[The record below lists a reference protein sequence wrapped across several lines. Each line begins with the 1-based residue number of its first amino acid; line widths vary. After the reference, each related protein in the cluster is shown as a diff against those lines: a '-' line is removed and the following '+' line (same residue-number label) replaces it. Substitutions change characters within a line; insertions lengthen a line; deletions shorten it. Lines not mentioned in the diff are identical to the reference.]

1 MSMAKINK
9 MELKICQMTV
19 ILFIILAIPSCSD
32 NNENNNIPLV
42 PVDFVVQLNDP
53 DFIKLKTIGEW
64 VYVTGGSRGIILY
77 RLDATTIKAYDR
89 HCTFQ
94 PSNSC
99 ALVAVDLTGNSATD
113 ACCGSTFLLLN
124 GSVSRPPA
132 SIPLKQYNTNLN
144 ANQSTLR
151 IFN

>member
-1 MSMAKINK
+1 MVGAKINNLTMK
-9 MELKICQMTV
+9 KCQLLV
-19 ILFIILAIPSCSD
+19 IFCALFFLLACSD

-99 ALVAVDLTGNSATD
+99 ALVAVDPTGNSATD
-113 ACCGSTFLLLN
+113 DCCGSTFLLLN

-132 SIPLKQYNTNLN
+132 TIPLKQYNTSLDV
-144 ANQSTLR
+144 NQTTLR

>member
-1 MSMAKINK
+1 MAC
-9 MELKICQMTV
+9 KICQMTV
-19 ILFIILAIPSCSD
+19 ILLVILTNSTCSD
-32 NNENNNIPLV
+32 GTENNNIPLV
-42 PVDFVVQLNDP
+42 AVDFVVQLNDP

-77 RLDATTIKAYDR
+77 RLDANTIKAYDR

-99 ALVAVDLTGNSATD
+99 ALVSVDPAGTSATD
-113 ACCGSTFLLLN
+113 DCCGSTFLLLN
-124 GSVSRPPA
+124 GSVARPPA
-132 SIPLKQYNTNLN
+132 SIPLKQYNTSLD
-144 ANQSTLR
+144 ASQTTLR